1 MTPNA
6 RVHKHRE
13 KLRGEQC
20 RRLEVWISVALIDQL
35 REMARFKGVPVWSAV
50 QDALKGHLVEYRQLL
65 AEGQRLSNERA
76 RVLKLEGKPEYQSQG
91 LEYNQQLAVHNERLG
106 RFQGA
111 TLPDAARVR

>member
-20 RRLEVWISVALIDQL
+20 RRLEVSISVALIDQL

-50 QDALKGHLVEYRQLL
+50 QDALKVHLMEYRQLL
-65 AEGQRLSNERA
+65 AEGQRLHDERA
-76 RVLKLEGKPEYQSQG
+76 RVLKLVGISASQPQIT
-91 LEYNQQLAVHNERLG
+91 EYNRQLATYNERLS
-106 RFQGA
+106 RFQGDDS
-111 TLPDAARVR
+111 P